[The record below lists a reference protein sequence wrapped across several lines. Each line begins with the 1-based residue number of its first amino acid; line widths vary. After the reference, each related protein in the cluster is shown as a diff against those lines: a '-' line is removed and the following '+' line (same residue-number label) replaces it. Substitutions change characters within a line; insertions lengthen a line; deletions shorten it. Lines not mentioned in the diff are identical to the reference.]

1 MKMLYVTTIARERF
15 GGFIR
20 SSIQAAKNVGIEYH
34 VVANESGVDQVVKDE
49 ECERIKVHHHHID
62 IQRSPFAFIK
72 NKKAYHQLLKLM
84 NEEHFDM
91 IHCNTPMGGVLGRLA
106 ARKAGIKEII
116 YQVHGFHFWKGAP
129 LKNWLLYYPIEK
141 ILAHYTDL
149 LITINQEDYA
159 FAQKKLKAKEIIYIP
174 GVGVDTSRFTSIS
187 AERKAQLRK
196 EFGIPDDAVV
206 MLSVGELNKNKNHQL
221 AIKALGKLKRQDI
234 YYVICGEGEL
244 QAKLQELADER
255 GVGARLKLVGFRS
268 DVQDFYGMADLFV
281 FTSFREGIPAVVMEA
296 MSSRIPVVASR
307 IRGVVDML
315 PGSKL
320 LFDPQNED
328 DLAQRI
334 TLAIEDESL
343 KQKEI
348 ERNAGNLKPFL
359 FESVVVQ
366 YEKVYRD
373 SLTGLSS

>member
-1 MKMLYVTTIARERF
+1 
-15 GGFIR
+15 
-20 SSIQAAKNVGIEYH
+20 
-34 VVANESGVDQVVKDE
+34 
-49 ECERIKVHHHHID
+49 
-62 IQRSPFAFIK
+62 
-72 NKKAYHQLLKLM
+72 
-84 NEEHFDM
+84 
-91 IHCNTPMGGVLGRLA
+91 
-106 ARKAGIKEII
+106 
-116 YQVHGFHFWKGAP
+116 
-129 LKNWLLYYPIEK
+129 
-141 ILAHYTDL
+141 
-149 LITINQEDYA
+149 
-159 FAQKKLKAKEIIYIP
+159 
-174 GVGVDTSRFTSIS
+174 
-187 AERKAQLRK
+187 
-196 EFGIPDDAVV
+196 
-206 MLSVGELNKNKNHQL
+206 
-221 AIKALGKLKRQDI
+221 
-234 YYVICGEGEL
+234 
-244 QAKLQELADER
+244 
-255 GVGARLKLVGFRS
+255 
-268 DVQDFYGMADLFV
+268 MADLFV

-328 DLAQRI
+328 ELAQRI

>member
-91 IHCNTPMGGVLGRLA
+91 IHCNTPMGGVLGRLT

-315 PGSKL
+315 PSSKL

>member
-334 TLAIEDESL
+334 TLAREDESL

>member
-244 QAKLQELADER
+244 QAKLQELADEH

>member
-221 AIKALGKLKRQDI
+221 AIKALGKLKRQDV